1 MRLLVLIEN
10 VYIVVT
16 EVIAVS
22 CKYTQSSL
30 VYANTPNQLVQAP
43 IMIQPHSDGVCNKLA
58 YPAAAQANLWCS
70 YIHCNHMTMSFTPA

>member
-43 IMIQPHSDGVCNKLA
+43 IMI
-58 YPAAAQANLWCS
+58 
-70 YIHCNHMTMSFTPA
+70 